1 MNTPSSSN
9 SPTGSLHET
18 ERPVHGAGC
27 RGACGSRLTAWV
39 LGAVVLLVAAT
50 LGRSELLGSGAGA
63 APLRP
68 GFAQHDAPT
77 LTPEATLRATAGGLP
92 LLWSMWQVPMPR
104 VEGISADIWVS
115 SNFGLYETAGP
126 MRYDLDPGL
135 LARHRDKCAADARQR
150 VPVNGGARYAVIDY
164 EHWWPV
170 WENNTP
176 QVRAAWRRHV
186 DTHRAQAVRGL
197 TGDARE
203 RAYESAWTSINR
215 RFWRATFEGAR
226 LGNPRA
232 LWGIYAQPQRSF
244 WVWGNRPAADEF
256 VERSV
261 DRLAWLWEM
270 TDAIYPSIY
279 VFYPSVGAGVRPGP
293 GYVDRAAQSRYLSE
307 SLRAAGRAASLSSR
321 GRLPVVPLVMPVYH
335 ESNRRVW
342 AGTDF
347 AGLSSA
353 DWGLVLS
360 ACAAGG
366 ADGLCLWL
374 GGGRTEQ
381 ALRWWSRTGLP
392 AYAAQRGPAPSG
404 KAPAR

>member
-1 MNTPSSSN
+1 MNTPSTSN
-9 SPTGSLHET
+9 NPSGSLAET
-18 ERPVHGAGC
+18 EHPEHGVAC

-39 LGAVVLLVAAT
+39 LLGVVVLVVAT
-50 LGRSELLGSGAGA
+50 LGRGVLFGSGAGA

-68 GFAQHDAPT
+68 GFAAHTMAP
-77 LTPEATLRATAGGLP
+77 LTPDATVRAVAGGPP

-104 VEGISADIWVS
+104 LEGVSSDIWVS
-115 SNFGLYETAGP
+115 GNFGLYETAGP

-135 LARHRDKCAADARQR
+135 LVRHRDKCAADARQR

-164 EHWWPV
+164 EHWWPA

-176 QVRAAWRRHV
+176 QVQSAWRRHV

-197 TGDARE
+197 SGRARE
-203 RAYESAWTSINR
+203 QAYETAWTEINR

-226 LGNPRA
+226 TGNPRA

-244 WVWGNRPAADEF
+244 WVWANRPAADEF

-270 TDAIYPSIY
+270 SDAIYPSIY

-293 GYVDRAAQSRYLSE
+293 GHVGRAEQSRYLSE

-335 ESNRRVW
+335 ESNRRAW

-347 AGLSSA
+347 AGLSHE

-360 ACAAGG
+360 ACAQSGVQ
-366 ADGLCLWL
+366 GLCLWL

-381 ALRWWSRTGLP
+381 ALRWWSRTGQP
-392 AYAAQRGPAPSG
+392 EFVAQRGAGLRG
-404 KAPAR
+404 KPIDR